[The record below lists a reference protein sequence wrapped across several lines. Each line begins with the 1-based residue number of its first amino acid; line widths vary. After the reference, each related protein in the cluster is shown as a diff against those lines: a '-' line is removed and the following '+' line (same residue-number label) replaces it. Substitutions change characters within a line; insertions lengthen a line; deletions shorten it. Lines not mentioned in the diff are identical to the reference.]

1 MRNEIRTVL
10 DAIAG
15 SWVPKAALIAFAASL
30 AFALVIGIAQNVY
43 TWLDAV
49 PPGGLASINVG
60 QLGMVTGTAG
70 TATAFL
76 VTLYVADRN
85 YRRGREHIPS
95 LTMDLQVIRVP
106 ASQSYDAV
114 IVTLNAKNTGTGLC
128 QIDQVQ
134 WTLKA
139 VSPYD
144 DESVEEM
151 QGDFEGAPDGEQDIE
166 FPWRSVKE
174 ETVAEGIVIEPNE
187 TEEMTHDFIIPAEIT
202 AVVISAWVSNAS
214 EPRAAEGVV
223 CCLGAGPSY
232 WDEERTFK
240 WGDLKEH
247 GR

>member
-1 MRNEIRTVL
+1 MRDEIRTIL

-30 AFALVIGIAQNVY
+30 TFALVSGITQNAY
-43 TWLDAV
+43 TWLNAV
-49 PPGGLASINVG
+49 PPLGIASINVG
-60 QLGMVTGTAG
+60 QLGMVIGTAG

-95 LTMDLQVIRVP
+95 LSMEMQVVRVP
-106 ASQSYDAV
+106 ASESYDAV

-128 QIDQVQ
+128 QIDRVQ
-134 WTLKA
+134 WALKA

-151 QGDFEGAPDGEQDIE
+151 QRDFKGAPDGEQDIE

-187 TEEMTHDFIIPAEIT
+187 TEQMTHDFIIPAEIT
-202 AVVISAWVSNAS
+202 AVVISAWVSNAL
-214 EPRAAEGVV
+214 EPREAEGWYRRIAYTN
-223 CCLGAGPSY
+223 G
-232 WDEERTFK
+232 EI
-240 WGDLKEH
+240 
-247 GR
+247 